1 MQRKP
6 IGLIGG
12 LKISVE
18 IFSKKG
24 DDIMQKIWIT
34 IEDVGDNYR
43 ISNNATGE
51 VTYCEKGKLNET
63 ITKLEKGELDN
74 EL

>member
-1 MQRKP
+1 
-6 IGLIGG
+6 
-12 LKISVE
+12 
-18 IFSKKG
+18 
-24 DDIMQKIWIT
+24 MQKIWIT